1 MQATSVNHLLQNY
14 SFLNPQGCSKFL
26 LSLLLPAPYQP
37 HSSSHHLG
45 SWYLKKPHTPGTLP
59 ASRFWSKKH
68 CNDDP
73 TLHLHQQGYCYSNPT
88 SILRS
93 GTYFGLQLLLIV
105 LMIHHGLP
113 WWLSGKESACQCRRL
128 RFDPWV
134 GKMPWR
140 RGWLPT
146 SVFLP
151 GESHGQRSLVGY
163 SPWGRRVGHD
173 WVTP

>member
-1 MQATSVNHLLQNY
+1 MLKVSFVPFITSPIL
-14 SFLNPQGCSKFL
+14 
-26 LSLLLPAPYQP
+26 
-37 HSSSHHLG
+37 SHHLG
-45 SWYLKKPHTPGTLP
+45 SWYLRKPHTPGTLP

-73 TLHLHQQGYCYSNPT
+73 TLHLHQQGYCYLLNPT

-93 GTYFGLQLLLIV
+93 RTCHSLQLLLIV

-140 RGWLPT
+140 RGWLP
-146 SVFLP
+146 SPVFWP
-151 GESHGQRSLVGY
+151 GEFHGQRSLAGY
-163 SPWGRRVGHD
+163 SSSSCKELD
-173 WVTP
+173 WTE

>member
-26 LSLLLPAPYQP
+26 LSLLLPAPFLVIIWAP
-37 HSSSHHLG
+37 GTLG
-45 SWYLKKPHTPGTLP
+45 SHTLP

-93 GTYFGLQLLLIV
+93 RTCHSLQLLLIV

-151 GESHGQRSLVGY
+151 GESHGQRSLVGA
-163 SPWGRRVGHD
+163 SSWGCRVGHD
-173 WVTP
+173 